1 MVLEEKEKN
10 YGCYKAKGGLHNF
23 EARRPIT
30 GVYPAAG

>member
-1 MVLEEKEKN
+1 MALEEKEKN

-23 EARRPIT
+23 ETRRPIT